1 MPTNIFLLYT
11 YIYVNAMYVYV
22 TYRDIIVGMDGD
34 AIASEA
40 DLCEL
45 YYTLYCT
52 YTNSYIYYYYC
63 SILTYSLTHINTC
76 TLIYMHIVKSIEKH
90 KIGDIVDLK
99 IVRRKDTDTDSGT
112 VSPADVAGPGS
123 PDNKKVVRKG
133 VEEEEE
139 GNKDSSSI
147 FAYKSA
153 DDFITLTVKLKLTST
168 DNL

>member
-52 YTNSYIYYYYC
+52 YTNSYIYTNLLSY
-63 SILTYSLTHINTC
+63 TYKHLYAY
-76 TLIYMHIVKSIEKH
+76 IYVYS
-90 KIGDIVDLK
+90 
-99 IVRRKDTDTDSGT
+99 
-112 VSPADVAGPGS
+112 
-123 PDNKKVVRKG
+123 
-133 VEEEEE
+133 
-139 GNKDSSSI
+139 
-147 FAYKSA
+147 
-153 DDFITLTVKLKLTST
+153 
-168 DNL
+168 